1 MDKPLVKG
9 NLNTNPWILRRL
21 STCDG
26 SSLYIKVSYA
36 DSSSVV
42 RLLCAKTK
50 VAPLKRLTIPRLELS
65 AAALLAKLTG
75 KVIRLLDLSDVLT
88 FLWSDSSVTLAW
100 VKNNP
105 MRWKEFVGNR
115 VAAIHES
122 VPHAH
127 WKFISGKLNPADCAS
142 RGLIA
147 SQLIDH
153 PLWWSGPPWL
163 SQSPEFWPSSIPPSP
178 EEDLEERPGISL
190 ALSQAQPLVWD
201 LVDLPQSSSFHR
213 HLTKLL
219 RITALIQRAVS
230 CFKKVPGS
238 SLSASPLNP
247 ADLEKAKTFWT
258 RATQEAYF
266 SPELRTLS
274 AGQSLHKR
282 HVLTRLT
289 AFVDRA
295 GILRVGGRLQNSQ
308 LDEDSKHPAI
318 LPRQSKFT
326 NLVISDA
333 HARTMHGGTQ
343 LTLSYIRRTFWIIGG
358 RAPVKSFLKDC
369 LTCARIRGVRAQQLM
384 APLPASRVTPS
395 LVFETTGLD
404 YAGPVTMKT
413 FQGRGAKSFKG
424 WIAVFICFS
433 TSAVHLEVV
442 SDYTTEGFL
451 KAFRRFTS
459 RRGIPKTLRSDCG
472 TNFQGANKQLKD
484 LLSAATKE
492 SLKIQ
497 RLLANDGTNWIF
509 NPPAAPHMGGKWE
522 AAVKSIKY
530 HLKRTISDT
539 LLTFEDFSTFLAQVE
554 AVLNS
559 RPLSSLSEDPD
570 DIRALT
576 PGHFIRG
583 EVISLSADS
592 RALPAILEKV
602 VDGMSA
608 SASDH
613 IQMADIAERY
623 QEGSLVLI
631 TDERL
636 PPSKWPLAR
645 VIKLHPGKDGLCR
658 VVTLKTATSTI
669 TRPIVKLAPL
679 PLQPH
684 TET

>member
-1 MDKPLVKG
+1 ML
-9 NLNTNPWILRRL
+9 
-21 STCDG
+21 
-26 SSLYIKVSYA
+26 
-36 DSSSVV
+36 
-42 RLLCAKTK
+42 
-50 VAPLKRLTIPRLELS
+50 
-65 AAALLAKLTG
+65 
-75 KVIRLLDLSDVLT
+75 
-88 FLWSDSSVTLAW
+88 
-100 VKNNP
+100 
-105 MRWKEFVGNR
+105 
-115 VAAIHES
+115 
-122 VPHAH
+122 
-127 WKFISGKLNPADCAS
+127 
-142 RGLIA
+142 
-147 SQLIDH
+147 
-153 PLWWSGPPWL
+153 
-163 SQSPEFWPSSIPPSP
+163 PSP

-219 RITALIQRAVS
+219 RITALIQKAVS

-247 ADLEKAKTFWT
+247 ADLEKAKTFWI

-274 AGQSLHKR
+274 EGQSLHKR

-289 AFVDRA
+289 AFVDRV

-318 LPRQSKFT
+318 LPPQSKFT
-326 NLVISDA
+326 NLVLSDA
-333 HARTMHGGTQ
+333 HARTMHGETQ

-358 RAPVKSFLKDC
+358 RAPMKSFLKDC

-404 YAGPVTMKT
+404 YAGPV
-413 FQGRGAKSFKG
+413 
-424 WIAVFICFS
+424 
-433 TSAVHLEVV
+433 V

-459 RRGIPKTLRSDCG
+459 RRGIPKTLRSDCD

-497 RLLANDGTNWIF
+497 RLLANNGTNWIF

-522 AAVKSIKY
+522 ASVKSIKY
-530 HLKRTISDT
+530 HLKRTISNT
-539 LLTFEDFSTFLAQVE
+539 LLMFEDFSTFLAQDE

-559 RPLSSLSEDPD
+559 RPLSSLSRDPD

-576 PGHFIRG
+576 PNGFKSAFSNFGEGGRRNVCKRIRPHPNG
-583 EVISLSADS
+583 RHRRTISGKGLLSS
-592 RALPAILEKV
+592 SPTSNFRP
-602 VDGMSA
+602 
-608 SASDH
+608 
-613 IQMADIAERY
+613 QMAF
-623 QEGSLVLI
+623 
-631 TDERL
+631 
-636 PPSKWPLAR
+636 AR
-645 VIKLHPGKDGLCR
+645 VIQVHPGKDGLCR

>member
-1 MDKPLVKG
+1 MQRLWLEKVGWDDHLTPDIVHEWSQFRQHLSQLSVIETPRWI
-9 NLNTNPWILRRL
+9 NL
-21 STCDG
+21 
-26 SSLYIKVSYA
+26 SSKATSIQIHGFSDASQLAIAAVVYIKVSYA
-36 DSSSVV
+36 DSSLVV
-42 RLLCAKTK
+42 SLVCAKTK
-50 VAPLKRLTIPRLELS
+50 EAPLKRLTIPRLELS

-75 KVIRLLDLSDVLT
+75 KVIRLIDLSDVLT
-88 FLWSDSSVTLAW
+88 FLWSDSSVTLAR
-100 VKNNP
+100 VKHNP
-105 MRWKEFVGNR
+105 MRWKEF
-115 VAAIHES
+115 
-122 VPHAH
+122 
-127 WKFISGKLNPADCAS
+127 LNPADCAS
-142 RGLIA
+142 EGLSA

-163 SQSPEFWPSSIPPSP
+163 SQSPEFWPSSMPPSP

-190 ALSQAQPLVWD
+190 ALSQAQPL
-201 LVDLPQSSSFHR
+201 
-213 HLTKLL
+213 
-219 RITALIQRAVS
+219 RAVS

-247 ADLEKAKTFWT
+247 ADLEKAKTFWI
-258 RATQEAYF
+258 RATKEAYF

-274 AGQSLHKR
+274 ACQSLHKR
-282 HVLTRLT
+282 HILTRLT

-318 LPRQSKFT
+318 LPRLLKFT

-333 HARTMHGGTQ
+333 HAKTMHGGSQ
-343 LTLSYIRRTFWIIGG
+343 LTLSYIRRTFWIIRG

-369 LTCARIRGVRAQQLM
+369 LTCARIRGVRAQQLI

-413 FQGRGAKSFKG
+413 FQGKGAKSFKG

-433 TSAVHLEVV
+433 TFAVHLEVV

-451 KAFRRFTS
+451 K
-459 RRGIPKTLRSDCG
+459 
-472 TNFQGANKQLKD
+472 
-484 LLSAATKE
+484 
-492 SLKIQ
+492 
-497 RLLANDGTNWIF
+497 RLLANGGTNWIF
-509 NPPAAPHMGGKWE
+509 NPPAAPHMGGKLD

-559 RPLSSLSEDPD
+559 RPL
-570 DIRALT
+570 T
-576 PGHFIRG
+576 
-583 EVISLSADS
+583 DS

-602 VDGMSA
+602 VDVMPA

-623 QEGSLVLI
+623 LGRVSFLI
-631 TDERL
+631 TYERL

>member
-1 MDKPLVKG
+1 M
-9 NLNTNPWILRRL
+9 
-21 STCDG
+21 
-26 SSLYIKVSYA
+26 
-36 DSSSVV
+36 
-42 RLLCAKTK
+42 
-50 VAPLKRLTIPRLELS
+50 
-65 AAALLAKLTG
+65 TG
-75 KVIRLLDLSDVLT
+75 
-88 FLWSDSSVTLAW
+88 
-100 VKNNP
+100 
-105 MRWKEFVGNR
+105 KEFVGNT
-115 VAAIHES
+115 VAAIHVS

-163 SQSPEFWPSSIPPSP
+163 SQSPEFWPSSMPPSP

-190 ALSQAQPLVWD
+190 ALSQAQPL
-201 LVDLPQSSSFHR
+201 
-213 HLTKLL
+213 
-219 RITALIQRAVS
+219 RAVS

-358 RAPVKSFLKDC
+358 RAPVKVFLKDC

-472 TNFQGANKQLKD
+472 TNFQGSNKQLKD

-497 RLLANDGTNWIF
+497 RLL
-509 NPPAAPHMGGKWE
+509 
-522 AAVKSIKY
+522 
-530 HLKRTISDT
+530 
-539 LLTFEDFSTFLAQVE
+539 
-554 AVLNS
+554 
-559 RPLSSLSEDPD
+559 
-570 DIRALT
+570 
-576 PGHFIRG
+576 
-583 EVISLSADS
+583 
-592 RALPAILEKV
+592 
-602 VDGMSA
+602 
-608 SASDH
+608 
-613 IQMADIAERY
+613 
-623 QEGSLVLI
+623 
-631 TDERL
+631 
-636 PPSKWPLAR
+636 
-645 VIKLHPGKDGLCR
+645 
-658 VVTLKTATSTI
+658 
-669 TRPIVKLAPL
+669 
-679 PLQPH
+679 
-684 TET
+684 

>member
-26 SSLYIKVSYA
+26 SSYIL
-36 DSSSVV
+36 
-42 RLLCAKTK
+42 RCRMQTH
-50 VAPLKRLTIPRLELS
+50 PQLELS

-190 ALSQAQPLVWD
+190 ALSQPQPLVWD

-258 RATQEAYF
+258 RATQDA
-266 SPELRTLS
+266 
-274 AGQSLHKR
+274 
-282 HVLTRLT
+282 
-289 AFVDRA
+289 
-295 GILRVGGRLQNSQ
+295 VGGRLQNSQ

-451 KAFRRFTS
+451 KAFRRLTS

-472 TNFQGANKQLKD
+472 TNFQGANKQLED

-497 RLLANDGTNWIF
+497 RLLTNDGTNWIF
-509 NPPAAPHMGGKWE
+509 NPPAAPHMGGKLE

-530 HLKRTISDT
+530 YLKRTISDT

-576 PGHFIRG
+576 PGNFIRG
-583 EVISLSADS
+583 EVLTTIPEPSLIDISDS
-592 RALPAILEKV
+592 RL
-602 VDGMSA
+602 S
-608 SASDH
+608 H
-613 IQMADIAERY
+613 FQRIQERFQQFWKRWSTECLQPHQTTSKWQTSKNDIR
-623 QEGSLVLI
+623 EGSLVLI

-645 VIKLHPGKDGLCR
+645 VIQLHPGKDGLCR

-684 TET
+684 MET